1 MDRRPWRRRGW
12 RPCVPRARGDGP
24 TAFDELR
31 SRLTCSPRTRG
42 WTVEPT
48 VVERGHTGVPR
59 ARGDGPP
66 CSAANNGDDIVF
78 PAHAGMD
85 RWYCWLWLTGR
96 TCSPRTRGWTA
107 LGRAQHDKVLVFPAH
122 AGMDR
127 APADVWNFI
136 SGVPRARGDGPSTR
150 RMAQRMSACS
160 PRTRGWTDAGPQ
172 VGAANGVFPAH
183 AGMDR
188 NTRSWARG
196 QARVPR
202 ARGDGPKALSSGV
215 RLRSCSPRTRGWT
228 V

>member
-1 MDRRPWRRRGW
+1 MFPAHAGMDRRPWRRRGW

-107 LGRAQHDKVLVFPAH
+107 LGRAQHDKVHVFPAH

-127 APADVWNFI
+127 PAGHDQ
-136 SGVPRARGDGPSTR
+136 GARR
-150 RMAQRMSACS
+150 
-160 PRTRGWTDAGPQ
+160 
-172 VGAANGVFPAH
+172 
-183 AGMDR
+183 
-188 NTRSWARG
+188 
-196 QARVPR
+196 RVPR
-202 ARGDGPKALSSGV
+202 ARGDGPLSGV
-215 RLRSCSPRTRGWT
+215 RSMTRSSCSPRTRGWT
-228 V
+228 VRRLTYGILSLVFPAHAGMDHPPAGWRSG